1 MERRNPIA
9 FLSYDGLDDHHDGGS
24 LRLFR
29 ERLAREV
36 SMHSRQELTIL
47 QDRNESLWVQTWKD
61 RVVDHLDDVTFLI
74 AILTPRFFVNP
85 DCRSDLRLFFQR
97 EQELKRDD
105 LVLPVYYVTCP
116 LLEDPA
122 KWKRDDLAE
131 KLKEHTPPIDWRE
144 LRFEPFTSPLIGQ
157 KLRELAIQIG
167 ISLDRPQEVSSP
179 KSNPIGRALGLDR
192 LRRRNPAST
201 LTPELDTENKTDSND
216 GDQEPPTEAEPP
228 AVVEPPSG
236 AEPPAVAEPPS
247 GAAPHTRVVDPM
259 GRCDHISISEAIDK
273 ADTGDR
279 ILVRPGLYQEGLVIN
294 KPVEII
300 GDGDLK
306 EIVVQT
312 ADTNVLLFDTTM
324 GRVANLT
331 LRQLEGKDA
340 FCVKVTRGRLF
351 LEDCDVTSN
360 SLACVAIY
368 GGADPRL
375 HRNHIHHGKQSGVMV
390 YDHGLGTLEDNE
402 IFGNALS
409 GVEIKRDGNPAL
421 RRNRIYEN
429 KESGVYIYDEG
440 QGLLEDNDIFRND
453 HAGVRLGNSASPTL
467 RRNRINRNG
476 IVAVW
481 SPLKG
486 GGDIEGNDL
495 RNNAYGAWKISN
507 DSDEQL
513 KRSANLE

>member
-9 FLSYDGLDDHHDGGS
+9 FLSYDDLDDHHDGGRM
-24 LRLFR
+24 RLFR
-29 ERLAREV
+29 ERLVREV

-47 QDRNESLWVQTWKD
+47 QDRNDSLWVQTWKD
-61 RVVDHLDDVTFLI
+61 RVEDRLDDVTFLI
-74 AILTPRFFVNP
+74 AILSPRFFVNP
-85 DCRSDLRLFFQR
+85 DCRSELRRFFDR

-105 LVLPVYYVTCP
+105 LVLPVYYVKCP

-131 KLKEHTPPIDWRE
+131 KLKEHAPPIDWRE
-144 LRFEPFTSPLIGQ
+144 LRFETFTSPLVGQ
-157 KLRELAIQIG
+157 KLEELAIQIG
-167 ISLDRPQEVSSP
+167 NSLDRPQEVP
-179 KSNPIGRALGLDR
+179 PAMSNTIGRALGLDR
-192 LRRRNPAST
+192 FLRKNRAGE
-201 LTPELDTENKTDSND
+201 LKPELDTDDETVSND
-216 GDQEPPTEAEPP
+216 GDQEPPAGTEPPAEAEPL
-228 AVVEPPSG
+228 
-236 AEPPAVAEPPS
+236 
-247 GAAPHTRVVDPM
+247 AAAGPHTRVVDPM
-259 GRCDHISISEAIDK
+259 GRSDHISISEAIEK

-300 GDGDLK
+300 GDGDLN

-324 GRVANLT
+324 GRVSNLT

-495 RNNAYGAWKISN
+495 RNNAYGAWNISN